1 VGKKNKLQRFAEM
14 ATFANVVQPS
24 LDEINN
30 KDYSLKGK
38 WSSGFFKNEKPIV
51 LELGCGKGEYTLG
64 LSKKHPDKNFIGVD
78 IKGARI
84 WAGAKEALRDS
95 LTNVGFLRTRIEHIN
110 SLFEKDEISEIWI
123 TFPDP
128 QEKRIRAKKR
138 LTSSRFL
145 PSYRTFLKPGGIIHL
160 KTDNSILYDYTHRL
174 AVHNNFNILANTS
187 DLYNSGQAND
197 ILEIKTFY
205 ESQYLAQGIPIK
217 YICFT
222 IPHLNDISEPPE
234 DEEGES

>member
-1 VGKKNKLQRFAEM
+1 MGKNKLQRFAEM
-14 ATFANVVQPS
+14 ETFTNVVQPS

-30 KDYSLKGK
+30 KDYHLKGR
-38 WSSGFFKNEKPIV
+38 WSSDFFKNDKPIV

-64 LSKKHPDKNFIGVD
+64 LSKKYPEKNFLGID

-84 WAGAKEALRDS
+84 WAGAKEALRDN
-95 LTNVGFLRTRIEHIN
+95 LTNAGFLRTRIEHIN
-110 SLFEKDEISEIWI
+110 SFFIKDEISEIWI

-145 PSYRTFLKPGGIIHL
+145 PNYLKFLKPGGIIHL
-160 KTDNSILYDYTHRL
+160 KTDNSILYDYTRRL
-174 AVHNNFNILANTS
+174 AIHNHFDILLDTS
-187 DLYNSGQAND
+187 DLYNSGLTDD

-217 YICFT
+217 YIKFV
-222 IPHLNDISEPPE
+222 IPHQNEIVEPPE
-234 DEEGES
+234 DEEGAS

>member
-1 VGKKNKLQRFAEM
+1 VGKNKLYRFAEM
-14 ATFANVVQPS
+14 ASFSNVVQPP
-24 LDEINN
+24 LAEIINV
-30 KDYSLKGK
+30 DYALKGK
-38 WSSGFFKNEKPIV
+38 WNQEFFKNNNPIV

-64 LSKKHPDKNFIGVD
+64 LARKYPEKNFMGLD

-95 LTNVGFLRTRIEHIN
+95 LTNVGFLRTRIEHIGSFFGPN
-110 SLFEKDEISEIWI
+110 EISEIWI

-145 PSYRTFLKPGGIIHL
+145 PNYRRFLKREGIIHL
-160 KTDNSILYDYTHRL
+160 KTDNSILYEYTCHL
-174 AVHNNFNILANTS
+174 AEQNHFQILLNTS
-187 DLYNSGQAND
+187 DLYNTGQSD
-197 ILEIKTFY
+197 EILSIRTFY

-217 YICFT
+217 YIRFR
-222 IPHLNDISEPPE
+222 ILHENAILEPTVHGK
-234 DEEGES
+234 EE